1 MSEDQTREE
10 ALLEIIMR
18 CRSRLVK
25 HTKVLER
32 MLRFVGSHGSNQ
44 FNAPQTVLPDDK
56 AESLQDI
63 ELLGKYCGATHESY
77 MRLCKHRL
85 KQLKELVARISLS
98 TTPSDLQDLASLTKL
113 AYQVRRSCSFKQLVA
128 YNISKSEKPG
138 VAVPDLRDIV
148 ERIGQISKFNRAAV
162 TLTAFLA
169 KLQKLGR
176 GIEIKAT
183 STEKIEISELA
194 PRTAAQV
201 RRRGGDPFTLSG
213 GAKIQNMMN
222 RWPAYREHVELQL
235 IIFYEQ
241 NHGLTLFSPYI
252 GCNKRSC
259 YLCYS
264 FIAEHG
270 RFQVDGCHQSLYSL
284 WTVRETISFADEE
297 RARVF
302 NRALKKLCFNL
313 EQKVQTQKDPHW
325 RRPGFSTHNESV
337 ANLSRVSLAFSD
349 RSIWEP
355 YSEKRAS
362 DAIAIPVEGGLK
374 AIIYKESSVGSSML
388 DLTPVPEESP
398 EEITEAELNREPLR
412 SDAVLPNESV
422 DIAHGTSY
430 SQVERDVVAPQ
441 PRSHTEPMAPTAS
454 TQTDPVATQDLP
466 SISVA
471 RPVSD
476 ASAVDCSEDIPR
488 ESQEPRVFD
497 RPRRKHRRHDHWGH
511 QSRHS
516 RPLQHDPR
524 ASLRSN
530 KGVGSTRDRTVA
542 EERGKRPAKTPEQ
555 RKSQS
560 SRPRVTHVRGR
571 KRRSSLKQKLV
582 GIIKVVFAA
591 FWGLERQNPRRKQ
604 RSISR
609 NKRIACRW
617 H

>member
-1 MSEDQTREE
+1 MYAGMSEDQTREE
-10 ALLEIIMR
+10 ALLEIIVR

-32 MLRFVGSHGSNQ
+32 MLRSVSSHGSNQ
-44 FNAPQTVLPDDK
+44 FDAPQIVVPDDQ

-77 MRLCKHRL
+77 MRLCQHRL
-85 KQLKELVARISLS
+85 QQLKRLVSRISLS

-128 YNISKSEKPG
+128 YNISKSEKPRS
-138 VAVPDLRDIV
+138 AVPDLRDIV
-148 ERIGQISKFNRAAV
+148 ERIGQISKFNRASV

-169 KLQKLGR
+169 KIQKLDR

-194 PRTAAQV
+194 FRTAAQV
-201 RRRGGDPFTLSG
+201 RRRGGDLFTLSS
-213 GAKIQNMMN
+213 GAQIQNMMN

-241 NHGLTLFSPYI
+241 NPGLTLFSPYI

-284 WTVRETISFADEE
+284 WTIRETISFADEE

-302 NRALKKLCFNL
+302 NRALNKLCFDL
-313 EQKVQTQKDPHW
+313 EQKVQTQKGPHW
-325 RRPGFSTHNESV
+325 RRRGFSTHNESV
-337 ANLSRVSLAFSD
+337 ANLSRISLAFNN

-355 YSEKRAS
+355 YSEKCAG
-362 DAIAIPVEGGLK
+362 DAIAIPVEGGVK
-374 AIIYKESSVGSSML
+374 AIPNKKSSAVSSMA
-388 DLTPVPEESP
+388 DLTSVPEESP
-398 EEITEAELNREPLR
+398 EGVMEAGVNREPLR
-412 SDAVLPNESV
+412 SDAVLPDESV
-422 DIAHGTSY
+422 DIVHGTSY
-430 SQVERDVVAPQ
+430 SPVERDIVALET
-441 PRSHTEPMAPTAS
+441 RSHTEPIAPTAS
-454 TQTDPVATQDLP
+454 TQADPITTQDLP

-471 RPVSD
+471 RPLLD
-476 ASAVDCSEDIPR
+476 ASAVDCSGYIPR
-488 ESQEPRVFD
+488 ESQEPRVFEP
-497 RPRRKHRRHDHWGH
+497 PRKKHRRHDHLGH
-511 QSRHS
+511 QSRRS

-530 KGVGSTRDRTVA
+530 KGVDSTIDRAVTR
-542 EERGKRPAKTPEQ
+542 ERGKRPAKTPEQ
-555 RKSQS
+555 RKSES
-560 SRPRVTHVRGR
+560 SRPRVRHVRRR

-582 GIIKVVFAA
+582 GIIKVIFAA
-591 FWGLERQNPRRKQ
+591 FGGLERQKPRRKQ

-609 NKRIACRW
+609 SKRVA
-617 H
+617 